1 MRGESTLNI
10 EYSPD
15 GKKEKKIYIMAIQI
29 YNSNLQYNAVADST
43 SCIMAVSEEIF

>member
-29 YNSNLQYNAVADST
+29 YNTMQWQTLQV
-43 SCIMAVSEEIF
+43 VSWLFQRRFFRN